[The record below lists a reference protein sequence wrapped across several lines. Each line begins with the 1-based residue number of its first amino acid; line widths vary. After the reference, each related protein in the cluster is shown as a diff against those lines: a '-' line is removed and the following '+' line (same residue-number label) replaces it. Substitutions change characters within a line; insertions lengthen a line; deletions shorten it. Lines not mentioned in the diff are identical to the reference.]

1 MQKVRRTEVKLQKIV
16 TKNLES
22 NHQKRQITYIEK
34 NDNLTDSNRL
44 LCSKEKSKK
53 PGDNGIVQRKYLST
67 QNFIV
72 CYTIMRAK

>member
-1 MQKVRRTEVKLQKIV
+1 MQKVRHTEVKLQKIV

-53 PGDNGIVQRKYLST
+53 PEDNGIVQRK
-67 QNFIV
+67 
-72 CYTIMRAK
+72 